1 MTSGLA
7 TASLDEF
14 AFRLLNWQ
22 SEGWLVLVVAD
33 DLKPSDVA
41 VKIANHLQ
49 ALGMEAVALMTVTNA
64 DSLIRSVR
72 NSQVAS
78 GTPTVSCG
86 YERLL
91 AEHWRQ
97 VDLARSALATNH
109 PVGMVMSTKA
119 FSLMQAEAP
128 NLANWIGAAW
138 EGVGVLPL
146 TDKERAARLTR
157 LRKRYKKSDAEVIA
171 LAKADRG
178 SVDPDLVEWLILL
191 GQDGVL
197 G

>member
-14 AFRLLNWQ
+14 AFRLLNWK
-22 SEGWLVLVVAD
+22 SEGWLALVVEDA
-33 DLKPSDVA
+33 LKASDVA
-41 VKIANHLQ
+41 VRIASLLR
-49 ALGMEAVALMTVTNA
+49 ALGADSVDLITVTTS
-64 DSLIRSVR
+64 DSLIHSVR
-72 NSQVAS
+72 KRQ
-78 GTPTVSCG
+78 TPPDAVTVSSG
-86 YERLL
+86 YEHFR

-97 VDLARSALATNH
+97 VDLARSALATDH
-109 PVGMVMSTKA
+109 PVGMVMGMKA
-119 FSLMQAEAP
+119 FGMMQTEAP

-146 TDKERAARLTR
+146 TDKERATRLTR
-157 LRKRYKKSDAEVIA
+157 LRQRYKKTDAEVIA
-171 LAKADRG
+171 LMNADRG
-178 SVDPDLVEWLILL
+178 SVDPDFVEWLILL